1 MNRQKLTYLVIAFL
15 IGSLFAFGAKMDLR
29 DDNSNKYPIWKV
41 VIDQMTVASGGHAPV
56 TDTFLISGCV
66 RRITIDLS
74 NADNGITATVALTD
88 EEGAIIYTS
97 GANNEN
103 AVTVMD
109 VTEYMHG
116 TLTVTMDASGDPG
129 ASGITADIVLFGT

>member
-1 MNRQKLTYLVIAFL
+1 MNRQKLTYLVIALL
-15 IGSLFAFGAKMDLR
+15 IGCVFAVGAKMDLR
-29 DDNSNKYPIWKV
+29 DDNSNKYPVWKV
-41 VIDQMTVASGGHAPV
+41 VIDQMTVASGGHAAV
-56 TDTFLISGCV
+56 TDTFTISGCV

-74 NADNGITATVALTD
+74 NADNSVTATVALTD
-88 EEGAIIYTS
+88 EEGAVIYTS

-103 AVTVMD
+103 AITILD

-116 TLTVTMDASGDPG
+116 TLTVTMDVNSDPG